1 MAGRGEANGAEMT
14 IDELSRRTGI
24 TARNIRAYQTRD
36 LLHPPRMVGRVGYYD
51 ESHVARLNYIARL
64 QQRGFSLAA
73 IHDLLAGLEAGRSLA
88 DVIGFEEALNA
99 PWSDEAPER
108 FTADDLQALYRD
120 LDHATLQR
128 AVELG
133 LLVPEGDAYQ
143 APVPRLLRV
152 GAELL
157 AVGIP
162 LDAALDEYVQL
173 ADDMERIARRLVSMF
188 ERHVWEPFVAAGLPA
203 ERLPEVTEALRRVR
217 PTAFA
222 AVHAVLAQQ
231 MERAVSDSA
240 AKQAARFLP
249 PDEASTG

>member
-1 MAGRGEANGAEMT
+1 VAGRGEANGAEMT
-14 IDELSRRTGI
+14 IDELSRHTGI
-24 TARNIRAYQTRD
+24 TARNIRAYQTRG
-36 LLHPPRMVGRVGYYD
+36 LLHPPRMVGRVGSYD
-51 ESHVARLNYIARL
+51 ESHVSRLNYVTRL

-73 IHDLLAGLEAGRSLA
+73 IRDLLTGLEAGRSLA
-88 DVIGFEEALNA
+88 DVIGFEEALTA

-108 FTADDLQALYRD
+108 FTAAD
-120 LDHATLQR
+120 LDALFGGLDDSTLQR
-128 AVELG
+128 AVEVG
-133 LLVPEGDAYQ
+133 LLVPEGDAFE

-157 AVGIP
+157 AAGIP

-173 ADDMERIARRLVSMF
+173 AQDMERIARRLVSLF

-203 ERLPEVTEALRRVR
+203 ERLPEVTEALKRVR

-222 AVHAVLAQQ
+222 AVQAVLAQE
-231 MERAVSDSA
+231 MEQAVSDSA

-249 PDEASTG
+249 PDQSTG